1 MNELTNDEEI
11 KYDNKHEWYGLTP
24 ANREA
29 LVLDLI
35 QKGYTAD
42 DLNKY
47 FNVNSP
53 RVINDF
59 MNRRG
64 YSKRNNIYIPK
75 QQADY
80 MDALPIIQNN
90 NNLAI
95 NNIQIDEDTILNLLA
110 VSKQSDKIQEII
122 TWFDTDR
129 TLIDSTNITGQA
141 TTESY
146 IEVID
151 TSLPIPKTNQ
161 EDIRRTTIRVDG
173 PLMDE
178 FNHIWKTN
186 FPEHKQH
193 NLLNLALQM
202 FIDKYK

>member
-35 QKGYTAD
+35 ENGYTAD

-64 YSKRNNIYIPK
+64 YSKRNNIYNV
-75 QQADY
+75 
-80 MDALPIIQNN
+80 DAMYLYLYISIY
-90 NNLAI
+90 NLY
-95 NNIQIDEDTILNLLA
+95 LYL
-110 VSKQSDKIQEII
+110 
-122 TWFDTDR
+122 
-129 TLIDSTNITGQA
+129 
-141 TTESY
+141 
-146 IEVID
+146 
-151 TSLPIPKTNQ
+151 
-161 EDIRRTTIRVDG
+161 
-173 PLMDE
+173 
-178 FNHIWKTN
+178 
-186 FPEHKQH
+186 
-193 NLLNLALQM
+193 
-202 FIDKYK
+202 